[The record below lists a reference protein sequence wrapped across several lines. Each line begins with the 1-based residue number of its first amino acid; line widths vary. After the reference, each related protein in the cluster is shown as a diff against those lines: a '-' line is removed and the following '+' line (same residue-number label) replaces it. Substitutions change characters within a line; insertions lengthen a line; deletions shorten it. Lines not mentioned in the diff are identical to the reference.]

1 MGGGGV
7 FQKPNVGFGV
17 GVKPTDSLIGSPSSY
32 GYDIDIDQRGKVSKD
47 LLKKWSNTN
56 PPGASG
62 YHPGVE
68 SGYQGGL
75 SRGYIKDDGSV
86 GGRGNWKSPTTDHWN
101 YARMNEIP
109 TMGDRVTGR
118 YTAKDISEAQGR
130 YDRAEERRQEKLDA
144 MAGMAQGKGGSGGGV
159 SGQIVG
165 DGGDLNIQQ
174 GAMNRGKDGFPT
186 LADFEQ
192 PLHPFMGKRKL
203 KGLA

>member
-1 MGGGGV
+1 MSGGGI
-7 FQKPNVGFGV
+7 FQKPDVGFGV

-75 SRGYIKDDGSV
+75 RKGYIKDDGSV
-86 GGRGNWKSPTTDHWN
+86 GGWGNWKSPTTDHPN

-144 MAGMAQGKGGSGGGV
+144 MAELAQGQGDRVQAPRPPGQGQPGQFQVKSTPMVELKRRFPSLVQTEGS
-159 SGQIVG
+159 
-165 DGGDLNIQQ
+165 LN
-174 GAMNRGKDGFPT
+174 
-186 LADFEQ
+186 
-192 PLHPFMGKRKL
+192 PFLGRRYNK
-203 KGLA
+203 

>member
-1 MGGGGV
+1 MGGGGI

-62 YHPGVE
+62 YPPAVE

-174 GAMNRGKDGFPT
+174 VAMNRGKDGFPT